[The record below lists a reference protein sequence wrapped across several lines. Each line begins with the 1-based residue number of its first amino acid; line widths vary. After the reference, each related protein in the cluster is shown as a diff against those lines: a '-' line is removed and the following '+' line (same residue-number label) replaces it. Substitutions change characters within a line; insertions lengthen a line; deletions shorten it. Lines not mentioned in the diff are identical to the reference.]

1 MPFFSSS
8 TTQMIP
14 YQAEFKFGDK
24 AEVTSTTEVWVTIDA
39 APALFILKNI
49 LPPFCVFRFNSFSVF
64 FFSCLL
70 FLFLKVF
77 FFCFYFFLIVCLIDF
92 SRSCDEAID
101 RLNCFFF
108 LQQRRLRGRQRS
120 YQWRRVGEVSKPI
133 SSCHT
138 LWVYCYSN
146 WNPVT
151 GRVVNICNISAVNMT
166 LVEKGVATQLE

>member
-108 LQQRRLRGRQRS
+108 YSRGG
-120 YQWRRVGEVSKPI
+120 YE
-133 SSCHT
+133 
-138 LWVYCYSN
+138 
-146 WNPVT
+146 
-151 GRVVNICNISAVNMT
+151 
-166 LVEKGVATQLE
+166 EDKGVTSGDGLERFLSPYLHVIRCGSIAIATGTPLQEELSIYAIYQQ